1 MVILEQISYQRFG
14 HYCIPWSKEVRFLHK
29 QTTDQSAE
37 LRQSLQILWGVLLVL
52 LFDPLPAYAETAPP
66 YSNYNNDQN
75 LGTIFTQVRPLFAL
89 FLSVNFFGFNS
100 LNSET
105 KTNINSV
112 KTELKVDTDR
122 LESKMES
129 KFTVIESKLTGLE
142 SNITGLP
149 YIPLLDLLLLLSLL
163 VLLYAAWRQNNDK
176 IDGTGKYYSRIA
188 IYTIAGSAAAVAP

>member
-1 MVILEQISYQRFG
+1 
-14 HYCIPWSKEVRFLHK
+14 
-29 QTTDQSAE
+29 
-37 LRQSLQILWGVLLVL
+37 
-52 LFDPLPAYAETAPP
+52 
-66 YSNYNNDQN
+66 
-75 LGTIFTQVRPLFAL
+75 LFAL

-112 KTELKVDTDR
+112 KTELKVDIDR

-149 YIPLLDLLLLLSLL
+149 CKSLLDLLLLLSSLFCCTQHD
-163 VLLYAAWRQNNDK
+163 VKKNDK

-188 IYTIAGSAAAVAP
+188 NIPLLDLLLLLSL